1 MKTKQRENRKNFKAV
16 LIVLALVLPMGA
28 AADELQEKL
37 QKDLK
42 TLDSAKIQLAENPTG
57 LLGRAYVA
65 YCNYGVACDYINLAK
80 AVDLDV
86 PLQVEYQ
93 KQVALQQT
101 YLEQAVPYVEAFWQ
115 VDTIDKHFRQV
126 RETLYKALNPQS
138 ESKIEAEMV
147 AESFALPFRLSGN
160 TMYVPVTI
168 NGIEL
173 NMIFDTGCEGISL
186 SSAVY
191 QMMVKNGSITE
202 ADGLGVKTSSYADG
216 SESECLAVNLKVLHL
231 GGAEGATM
239 RNVEAVVKD
248 NPQAP
253 LLLGRAV
260 TEAFSKVEVDN
271 QKQVIVF
278 YK

>member
-1 MKTKQRENRKNFKAV
+1 MKTKQRENRKTFKAV

-28 AADELQEKL
+28 AADELQERLAKL
-37 QKDLK
+37 D
-42 TLDSAKIQLAENPTG
+42 TAKAQLAEDPTNMV
-57 LLGRAYVA
+57 GRTNVAIGNYNVAVYYVEQ
-65 YCNYGVACDYINLAK
+65 
-80 AVDLDV
+80 AVKVDCTV
-86 PLQVEYQ
+86 PLQADYQ
-93 KQVALQQT
+93 KQVALRQT
-101 YLEQAVPYVEAFWQ
+101 CLEKAVPYVEGFWQ
-115 VDTIDKHFRQV
+115 IDTTDTDFREVHDKVFGALYRQ
-126 RETLYKALNPQS
+126 
-138 ESKIEAEMV
+138 KIAVEMPSDRFEV
-147 AESFALPFRLSGN
+147 PYTCPTQ
-160 TMYVPVTI
+160 TMHIPVTI

-173 NMIFDTGCEGISL
+173 NMIFDTGCSDISL

-191 QMMVKNGSITE
+191 QMMVSNGSITE
-202 ADGLGVKTSSYADG
+202 ADGLGTKTSSYADG

-239 RNVEAVVKD
+239 RNVEAVVKK